1 MSGHIRRRGE
11 RSWELKFDIGCDP
24 LTGRR
29 KTRYHSFKGTK
40 REAQAELTRLLAQ
53 AGEGTSVDP
62 AKSTVAELLDTWL
75 DIWATGNTS
84 AKTCE
89 RRRGLMNNQVKRHI
103 GALPIQK
110 LRPLHLAELY
120 ATLREKGGAVDED
133 EAPRPLAARTVGHVH
148 RVLHRALGHAVK
160 WNIITSNVANDVEP
174 PRVETTE
181 VAVLSPPQ
189 VAALLDHFAGKAL
202 YPPVV
207 TALATGTARGTSG
220 GTLVGSRPG

>member
-24 LTGRR
+24 LTRRR

-62 AKSTVAELLDTWL
+62 AKSTVAELLD
-75 DIWATGNTS
+75 IWATGNTS

-89 RRRGLMNNQVKRHI
+89 RCRGLMNNQVKPHI

-110 LRPLHLAELY
+110 LRPVHLAELY
-120 ATLREKGGAVDED
+120 ATLLEKGGAVDED
-133 EAPRPLAARTVGHVH
+133 DGRPKLRTRCSRNRERGKTLRPTFGWQSGGNWV
-148 RVLHRALGHAVK
+148 RAFAF
-160 WNIITSNVANDVEP
+160 
-174 PRVETTE
+174 
-181 VAVLSPPQ
+181 VLSKW
-189 VAALLDHFAGKAL
+189 LKSLIGSGR
-202 YPPVV
+202 VV
-207 TALATGTARGTSG
+207 
-220 GTLVGSRPG
+220 